1 MSFVSLCLCWECG
14 WWCQVDWNW
23 GQLWAGMGVFLMA
36 SSLRVYAMCHRL
48 HAQAH
53 AAAAAASAGG
63 LMGRSD
69 LRLRMGPL
77 LSFATRAQLQGLRLQ
92 LALLDREFD
101 DLGVYSLSFGQLLC
115 ITTSLCLHRG
125 KVLFSPYFDSRSHG
139 WLVLMQTMMHLG
151 LWMLIIHQ
159 GLQQWVT
166 RRSTDYHFTPTK
178 QHLYYQHPILSRGK
192 FTSYH
197 IYVQCLCFWLSFCLL
212 PQYFDTRHSGWFE
225 VFCSMFSFFCVLFPI
240 AVKDHPC
247 LLWLWTWQLLIHVW
261 SVASQFLPAVTTWC
275 WPICFT

>member
-1 MSFVSLCLCWECG
+1 
-14 WWCQVDWNW
+14 
-23 GQLWAGMGVFLMA
+23 MA

-159 GLQQWVT
+159 GLQQ
-166 RRSTDYHFTPTK
+166 
-178 QHLYYQHPILSRGK
+178 
-192 FTSYH
+192 
-197 IYVQCLCFWLSFCLL
+197 
-212 PQYFDTRHSGWFE
+212 
-225 VFCSMFSFFCVLFPI
+225 
-240 AVKDHPC
+240 
-247 LLWLWTWQLLIHVW
+247 
-261 SVASQFLPAVTTWC
+261 
-275 WPICFT
+275 

>member
-1 MSFVSLCLCWECG
+1 MSFVYLCLRWECG

-101 DLGVYSLSFGQLLC
+101 DLGVYSLSFGRLLC
-115 ITTSLCLHRG
+115 ITTSLCLHRA
-125 KVLFSPYFDSRSHG
+125 KFC
-139 WLVLMQTMMHLG
+139 LV
-151 LWMLIIHQ
+151 
-159 GLQQWVT
+159 
-166 RRSTDYHFTPTK
+166 
-178 QHLYYQHPILSRGK
+178 PIL
-192 FTSYH
+192 
-197 IYVQCLCFWLSFCLL
+197 ILDLMV
-212 PQYFDTRHSGWFE
+212 GWYWCRLW
-225 VFCSMFSFFCVLFPI
+225 CS
-240 AVKDHPC
+240 
-247 LLWLWTWQLLIHVW
+247 
-261 SVASQFLPAVTTWC
+261 
-275 WPICFT
+275 